1 MEGVIKAFGYPAPKV
16 YIEVVLLELMGE
28 FMVALYGVPVVILKE
43 GTQRT
48 YGREALRN
56 NIIAARALA
65 EVLKTSLGPRGLDK
79 MLVDSFGDI
88 TVTNDGA
95 TIVKEMEVQHPAA
108 KLLVESAKAV
118 DAEVGDGT
126 TSVVVLAGELLG
138 KAEALL
144 DQNIHPTIIIEGYK
158 KAMNKA
164 LEILD
169 EIGTKLEVG
178 DIETKEGYEK
188 TKKSLYRVV
197 YSTLASKYLATPDL
211 IDMMINIAIDAALRV
226 AERRPDG
233 TYNVRLDNVKI
244 EKKKGASLADT
255 KLIYGIVLDK
265 EVVHPGM
272 PRRVENAKIAL
283 IDAPLEIEKTEI
295 DAEIRISDPEMMRK
309 FIEQKENLLKEMV
322 EKIAATG
329 ANVVICQKG
338 IDDVAQHFLA
348 KKGILAV
355 RRVKRSDMEKLE
367 RATKGRIVSNID
379 DLSPEDL
386 GYAELVEERKVGE
399 DKMVFIEGTKDPKAV
414 SIVIRG
420 GLERIVDEAERSLR
434 DALSV
439 VADVLRNPKIV
450 YGGGAFETEIAKHI
464 REFSTHVSGKEQLA
478 VQAFAKALEGVISA
492 LVENAGLDPID
503 IISDLRQA
511 HSKEDGIKYGVNV
524 FTGKIE
530 DMEKLGVIE
539 PLAVKVNALKAG
551 TEAAT
556 LILRIDDI
564 IAASKA
570 KEEKKEE
577 EKKKD

>member
-1 MEGVIKAFGYPAPKV
+1 MSAKGVVPTAGLP
-16 YIEVVLLELMGE
+16 VL
-28 FMVALYGVPVVILKE
+28 ILKE

-48 YGREALRN
+48 SGAEALRSN
-56 NIIAARALA
+56 MMAAITVA
-65 EVLKTSLGPRGLDK
+65 EMLRTTYGPRGMDK
-79 MLVDSFGDI
+79 MLVDTLGDI
-88 TVTNDGA
+88 TITNDGA
-95 TIVKEMEVQHPAA
+95 TILDKMDVQHPAA
-108 KLLVESAKAV
+108 KMLVQIAKGQ
-118 DAEVGDGT
+118 DEEVGDGT
-126 TSVVVLAGELLG
+126 KTSVIFAGELL
-138 KAEALL
+138 KAAEDLL
-144 DQNIHPTIIIEGYK
+144 AKDVHPTIIINGFK
-158 KAMNKA
+158 KALDEAIKYA
-164 LEILD
+164 EKIAKPVSLDDEEILKKIASTALTSKAVHGVREKFA
-169 EIGTKLEVG
+169 EIAVKAV
-178 DIETKEGYEK
+178 KQ
-188 TKKSLYRVV
+188 
-197 YSTLASKYLATPDL
+197 
-211 IDMMINIAIDAALRV
+211 V
-226 AERRPDG
+226 AEERKGRIYVD
-233 TYNVRLDNVKI
+233 LDNI
-244 EKKKGASLADT
+244 QIIKKHGGSLADT

-309 FIEQKENLLKEMV
+309 FIEQKENILKEMV

-450 YGGGAFETEIAKHI
+450 YGGGAFEAEIAKHI

-511 HSKEDGIKYGVNV
+511 HSKEDGVKYGVNI

-564 IAASKA
+564 IAASKVKEEKEK
-570 KEEKKEE
+570 KEEKK
-577 EKKKD
+577 D

>member
-1 MEGVIKAFGYPAPKV
+1 MSAKGIVPTAGLP
-16 YIEVVLLELMGE
+16 VL
-28 FMVALYGVPVVILKE
+28 ILKE

-48 YGREALRN
+48 SGAEALRSN
-56 NIIAARALA
+56 MMAAITVA
-65 EVLKTSLGPRGLDK
+65 EMLRTTYGPRGMDK
-79 MLVDSFGDI
+79 MLVDTLGDI
-88 TVTNDGA
+88 TITNDGA
-95 TIVKEMEVQHPAA
+95 TILDKMDVQHPAA
-108 KLLVESAKAV
+108 KMLVQIAKGQ
-118 DAEVGDGT
+118 DEEVGDGT
-126 TSVVVLAGELLG
+126 KTSVIFAGELL
-138 KAEALL
+138 KAAEDLL
-144 DQNIHPTIIIEGYK
+144 AKDVHPTIIINGFK
-158 KAMNKA
+158 KALDEAIKYA
-164 LEILD
+164 EKIAKSVSLDDKEILKKIASTALTSKAVHGVRERFA
-169 EIGTKLEVG
+169 EIAVKAV
-178 DIETKEGYEK
+178 KQ
-188 TKKSLYRVV
+188 
-197 YSTLASKYLATPDL
+197 
-211 IDMMINIAIDAALRV
+211 V
-226 AERRPDG
+226 AEERKGRIYVD
-233 TYNVRLDNVKI
+233 LDNI
-244 EKKKGASLADT
+244 QIIKKHGGSLADT